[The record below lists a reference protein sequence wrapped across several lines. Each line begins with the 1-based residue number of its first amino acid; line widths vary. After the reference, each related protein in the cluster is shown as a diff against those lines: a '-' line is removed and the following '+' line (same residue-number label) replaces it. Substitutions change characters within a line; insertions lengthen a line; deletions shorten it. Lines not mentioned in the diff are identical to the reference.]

1 MCLQLAAASYIYI
14 QYAEKKEKNKKQWWW
29 WWWWW
34 QTQLYSSRVVYSASS
49 LLADLNYQSVT
60 GLYKN
65 FTRMSP
71 TEFEYLIHLI
81 FYCSATD
88 ALGPIFAS
96 SYRHL

>member
-1 MCLQLAAASYIYI
+1 MSLQLAAALYIYI
-14 QYAEKKEKNKKQWWW
+14 HYAEKKEKKKKKKR
-29 WWWWW
+29 WWW

-60 GLYKN
+60 GLYEN
-65 FTRMSP
+65 STRMSP

-88 ALGPIFAS
+88 ALGTILFAS
-96 SYRHL
+96 SYRRV